1 MVTVNTVEDL
11 IAAIKSDPQLLDQ
24 VQRAILTDK
33 LLGLPEQFAEML
45 QTQNRMLQT
54 QEEML
59 ADIADL
65 RKTQNRMLQTQEEM
79 LADIADLRKTQN
91 RMLQTQEEM
100 LADIADLRKIQNG
113 ILGTQNEMLADIADL
128 RNTQNGMLQTQREM
142 LRTQE
147 SMLLTQEKML
157 ADISD
162 LRRTQNELLRA
173 QNEILQRLG
182 NVEAHNGRLS
192 NDFGAFRGNYAES
205 AARKEAHGI
214 ALKIGERRGWT
225 IKVRDIAVLRQKDLV
240 QLADD
245 ERFDALPADIKISFL
260 KTDVAVQFAT
270 SEGTLYY
277 IMVEASYTCDSRDT
291 ARAMS
296 HSRMLSQYT
305 GIETFPVISGVR
317 LDREIQPLI
326 DSGDVFWHPIEEQT
340 MEPEEPN

>member
-1 MVTVNTVEDL
+1 MVTVNTVEDF

-33 LLGLPEQFAEML
+33 LLGLPEQSAEML

-65 RKTQNRMLQTQEEM
+65 RNTQN
-79 LADIADLRKTQN
+79 A
-91 RMLQTQEEM
+91 M
-100 LADIADLRKIQNG
+100 LADIADLRKIQNE
-113 ILGTQNEMLADIADL
+113 LLRAQNEMLADIADL

-142 LRTQE
+142 LQTQREMLRTQD